1 MQPFIINNRNQKL
14 SIVKL
19 IDHNEQFHEKIYVL
33 DAIKKA
39 TEVGLDLVCF
49 QLPSSNQLALCKII
63 NYGKWKYHD
72 DKNKKKANSKVTQ
85 ELKEI
90 RFTPVIGDNDVDHK
104 LKQVF
109 DFLEEGHEVL
119 MVMQF
124 KGIYR
129 RHFEIGEERMQFI
142 LEKCKGV
149 GEVVNYKKMN
159 NQIMVRMKKQK
170 TKKEEK

>member
-1 MQPFIINNRNQKL
+1 MQPFIINKRTNF

-19 IDHNEQFHEKIYVL
+19 IDQDLKFHDKVYIL

-39 TEVGLDLVCF
+39 TEERLDLVCF
-49 QLPSSNQLALCKII
+49 QLPSDNQLALCKILD
-63 NYGKWKYHD
+63 YGKWKYREE
-72 DKNKKKANSKVTQ
+72 KNKKKVAAKVVS
-85 ELKEI
+85 EVKEI

-109 DFLEEGHEVL
+109 EFLEEGHEVL

-129 RHFEIGEERMQFI
+129 RHFDIGEERMQFI
-142 LEKCKGV
+142 LDKCKDV

-170 TKKEEK
+170 VKKEEK

>member
-1 MQPFIINNRNQKL
+1 MQPFIINKRTNF

-19 IDHNEQFHEKIYVL
+19 IDQDLKFHDKIYIL
-33 DAIKKA
+33 DAVKKA
-39 TEVGLDLVCF
+39 NDAHLDLVCF
-49 QLPSSNQLALCKII
+49 QLPSDNQLALCKILD
-63 NYGKWKYHD
+63 YGKWKYREE
-72 DKNKKKANSKVTQ
+72 KNKKKVAAKVVS
-85 ELKEI
+85 EVKEI

-109 DFLEEGHEVL
+109 EFLEEGNEVL

-142 LEKCKGV
+142 LDKCKDI

-170 TKKEEK
+170 AKKEEK

>member
-1 MQPFIINNRNQKL
+1 MQPFIINKRTNF

-19 IDHNEQFHEKIYVL
+19 IDHNETFHDKIYIL

-39 TEVGLDLVCF
+39 TDVGLDLVCF
-49 QLPSSNQLALCKII
+49 QLPSNDQLALCKII

-72 DKNKKKANSKVTQ
+72 DKSKKKSNSKVTP
-85 ELKEI
+85 EVKEI

-109 DFLEEGHEVL
+109 EFLEGGHEVV

-129 RHFEIGEERMQFI
+129 RHFDIGEERMQFI
-142 LEKCKGV
+142 LDKCKGI
-149 GEVVNYKKMN
+149 GEVSNYKKMN
-159 NQIMVRMKKQK
+159 NQIIVRIKKQK